1 MTELFEENVG
11 NGATLVLSH
20 KKSVSAMLW
29 LVSSVRESDI
39 ERYLQAENI
48 LICGSFAFDHQNYSS
63 YGAFQEVNLQSLR
76 KKDEEW
82 FNELKEKGYSTSLTG
97 DVFPV
102 VYSELATRYLI
113 KRQSAPLVVSAEVLV
128 PIWIH

>member
-1 MTELFEENVG
+1 MTELFEDNIG

-20 KKSVSAMLW
+20 KKSVLAMLW

-39 ERYLQAENI
+39 ERHLQAENI
-48 LICGSFAFDHQNYSS
+48 WICGSFAFDHQNYSR

-82 FNELKEKGYSTSLTG
+82 FNELKEKG
-97 DVFPV
+97 
-102 VYSELATRYLI
+102 
-113 KRQSAPLVVSAEVLV
+113 
-128 PIWIH
+128 